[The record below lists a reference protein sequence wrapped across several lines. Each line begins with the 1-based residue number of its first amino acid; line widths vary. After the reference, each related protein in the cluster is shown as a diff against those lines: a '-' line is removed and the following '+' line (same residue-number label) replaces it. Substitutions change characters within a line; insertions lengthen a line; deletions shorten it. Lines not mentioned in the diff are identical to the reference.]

1 METMTDADKFINHI
15 SKHYDTLKRKFIR
28 ACRDLQLTL
37 TDDLYQDTI
46 LKCYESIQRKGKLN
60 DTSPYGMECYFFQSL
75 KMNAKRETQYARNQK
90 RDANVNSDNIHTLYE
105 GWYNNNKTTSREK
118 LLSDLYK
125 DFSVLYICKMVEMN
139 FDNEHFYLF
148 RVKYLTSIT
157 YKELA
162 EKTKAKKVRQK
173 VCAVKQWVRDNIT
186 KETIKKEFQD
196 IYGNLLEF

>member
-1 METMTDADKFINHI
+1 MEDQDKFINHI
-15 SKHYDTLKRKFIR
+15 SNNYETLKRKFTR
-28 ACRDLQLTL
+28 ACRDLSLEL
-37 TDDLYQDTI
+37 TDDIFQDTI
-46 LKCYESIQRKGKLN
+46 LKCYESIEKKGKLN
-60 DTSPYGMECYFFQSL
+60 DTTPYGMESYFFQSL
-75 KMNAKRETQYARNQK
+75 KMNIKRETQYARNLK
-90 RDANVNSDNIHTLYE
+90 RDCNISSDNINELYDE
-105 GWYNNNKTTSREK
+105 WSNNNKLSVNAK
-118 LLSDLYK
+118 LLNDLYK
-125 DFSVLYICKMVEMN
+125 DFSVLYILKQVELN

-186 KETIKKEFQD
+186 KEIIKKEFQD